1 MKYLTG
7 IVSTT
12 IGIKEW
18 FAPQISEHCP
28 KNLPV
33 RLENSDIWFSRP
45 GVASIL
51 IPIAGIVHE
60 WRTSL
65 EDVIRRIWQFKG
77 IGVELSTSKSRK
89 VALGLM

>member
-1 MKYLTG
+1 M
-7 IVSTT
+7 STT

-28 KNLPV
+28 KNLPD
-33 RLENSDIWFSRP
+33 RFGKREIWFNRP

-60 WRTSL
+60 WSTS
-65 EDVIRRIWQFKG
+65 EDVVINRLWQ
-77 IGVELSTSKSRK
+77 
-89 VALGLM
+89 